1 MSKQKNP
8 QPEII
13 LEKDHVRQARSLG
26 AVCIKGKVE
35 GRAAFPDQLILKP
48 VGFYWIE
55 FKSLTGL
62 LQDDQIEMHKEL
74 RKKGHKV
81 YVCNRKAYSNK
92 IIDREFM

>member
-1 MSKQKNP
+1 MSR
-8 QPEII
+8 PEII
-13 LEKDHVRQARSLG
+13 IEKEHVRRARSQG

-55 FKSLTGL
+55 FKSTTGT
-62 LQDDQIEMHKEL
+62 LQDDQVVMHREL

-81 YVCNRKAYSNK
+81 YVCSTSEYELRIFA
-92 IIDREFM
+92 DEFLN